1 MKVLIIG
8 AGVLGSN
15 LAHSIKKGNDVT
27 ILARNKT
34 YENLKSNGL
43 IIKHK
48 LGKKTIDHFN
58 VIEKLDKNDIY
69 DVIFIVSRF
78 SSLDS
83 IVPIIENNKSK
94 NIVFVGNNM
103 SVEKYRDIKNKN
115 VLFAVLGIIVLV
127 VLVIWVFYHFRDR
140 RTYTL
145 NLPQLEK
152 LESISLNQNEKDISI
167 NGREEMKDILYVLNG
182 TKRVT
187 KNESIQDAPVN
198 IDDEIKVDFHF
209 IEAGVSTIFVY
220 KKNNSY
226 YIEQPYN
233 GIYQISG
240 DEYNSIEKLV
250 R

>member
-1 MKVLIIG
+1 M
-8 AGVLGSN
+8 
-15 LAHSIKKGNDVT
+15 
-27 ILARNKT
+27 
-34 YENLKSNGL
+34 
-43 IIKHK
+43 
-48 LGKKTIDHFN
+48 
-58 VIEKLDKNDIY
+58 
-69 DVIFIVSRF
+69 
-78 SSLDS
+78 
-83 IVPIIENNKSK
+83 
-94 NIVFVGNNM
+94 
-103 SVEKYRDIKNKN
+103 KNKN

-127 VLVIWVFYHFRDR
+127 VLVIGVFYHFRDR

-167 NGREEMKDILYVLNG
+167 NDREEMKDILYVLNG

-187 KNESIQDAPVN
+187 KNESIQDAPV
-198 IDDEIKVDFHF
+198 KVDFHF

>member
-1 MKVLIIG
+1 MIG
-8 AGVLGSN
+8 
-15 LAHSIKKGNDVT
+15 
-27 ILARNKT
+27 
-34 YENLKSNGL
+34 
-43 IIKHK
+43 
-48 LGKKTIDHFN
+48 
-58 VIEKLDKNDIY
+58 
-69 DVIFIVSRF
+69 
-78 SSLDS
+78 
-83 IVPIIENNKSK
+83 
-94 NIVFVGNNM
+94 
-103 SVEKYRDIKNKN
+103 
-115 VLFAVLGIIVLV
+115 
-127 VLVIWVFYHFRDR
+127 VFYHFRDR

-167 NGREEMKDILYVLNG
+167 NDREEMKDILYVLNG

-187 KNESIQDAPVN
+187 KNESIQDAPIN

>member
-1 MKVLIIG
+1 MKILIIG

-15 LAHSIKKGNDVT
+15 LAHSLKKNNEIT

-34 YENLKSNGL
+34 YENLKNNGL

-48 LGKKTIDHFN
+48 LKRKTVDHFN
-58 VIEKLDKNDIY
+58 IINKLSDDDIY
-69 DVIFIVSRF
+69 DVIFVVSRC
-78 SSLDS
+78 SSLNT
-83 IVPIIENNKSK
+83 IIPIIENNNSK
-94 NIVFVGNNM
+94 NIVFVGNNFTA
-103 SVEKYRDIKNKN
+103 EKYMNIKNKN

-127 VLVIWVFYHFRDR
+127 VLVIGVFYHFRDR

>member
-1 MKVLIIG
+1 MNEKSTLRKV
-8 AGVLGSN
+8 A
-15 LAHSIKKGNDVT
+15 NDYLT
-27 ILARNKT
+27 HT
-34 YENLKSNGL
+34 G
-43 IIKHK
+43 
-48 LGKKTIDHFN
+48 
-58 VIEKLDKNDIY
+58 
-69 DVIFIVSRF
+69 
-78 SSLDS
+78 
-83 IVPIIENNKSK
+83 
-94 NIVFVGNNM
+94 M
-103 SVEKYRDIKNKN
+103 KNKN

-127 VLVIWVFYHFRDR
+127 VLVIGVFYHFRDR

-167 NGREEMKDILYVLNG
+167 NDREEMKDILYVLNG

>member
-1 MKVLIIG
+1 MIG
-8 AGVLGSN
+8 GMG
-15 LAHSIKKGNDVT
+15 
-27 ILARNKT
+27 
-34 YENLKSNGL
+34 
-43 IIKHK
+43 
-48 LGKKTIDHFN
+48 
-58 VIEKLDKNDIY
+58 
-69 DVIFIVSRF
+69 
-78 SSLDS
+78 
-83 IVPIIENNKSK
+83 
-94 NIVFVGNNM
+94 M
-103 SVEKYRDIKNKN
+103 KNKN

-127 VLVIWVFYHFRDR
+127 VLVIGVFYHFRDR

-167 NGREEMKDILYVLNG
+167 NDREEMKD
-182 TKRVT
+182 
-187 KNESIQDAPVN
+187 
-198 IDDEIKVDFHF
+198 
-209 IEAGVSTIFVY
+209 IEAGVSTISVY